1 MTSKLYKYTIRILV
15 ILFFALILAGI
26 SYTAWN
32 TTNPARSCASCH
44 EIAPSHVSW
53 SASAH
58 RNVSCFKCHGT
69 ALENG
74 WHSISEKA
82 MMIVRHIQ
90 NNPFPE
96 DIRITESQMLAVM
109 ERCTDCHQ
117 QEYANW
123 LSGGHSATY
132 ADIMLHEE
140 HNKTEQLNFDC
151 LRCHGMFYEGTI
163 LDVVEPVSIEGPWFL
178 KDQELIERPVMPCMT
193 CHQIHTP
200 GEPAKKPD
208 YTIPKNISYSRLL
221 ENNSIAFYVRNE
233 KTHISIDNLP
243 TPEIFKA
250 DRSVKVPADPVYRL
264 CVQCHAPSVWHQIG
278 SHDDRTPGGVHEGIS
293 CRACHAPHSN
303 YQRNSCDKC
312 HPGISNCNLDVKT
325 MNTSFFSP
333 GSTNNIHTVA
343 CNDCHES
350 NTINTIQDHANK

>member
-1 MTSKLYKYTIRILV
+1 MSSKLYKYSIRILV
-15 ILFFALILAGI
+15 ILFMAIILAGI

-32 TTNPARSCASCH
+32 ATNPARSCASCH

-96 DIRITESQMLAVM
+96 DIRMTESQMLAVM

-140 HNKTEQLNFDC
+140 HNTTEQLNFDC

-178 KDQELIERPVMPCMT
+178 KDQKLAERPVMPCMT

-233 KTHISIDNLP
+233 KTHLSIDNLP
-243 TPEIFKA
+243 SPEIFKA

-278 SHDDRTPGGVHEGIS
+278 SHDDRTPGGVHEGLS

-325 MNTSFFSP
+325 MNTSYFSP
-333 GSTNNIHTVA
+333 GSANNIHTVD

-350 NTINTIQDHANK
+350 NTIMNIQDQAIK